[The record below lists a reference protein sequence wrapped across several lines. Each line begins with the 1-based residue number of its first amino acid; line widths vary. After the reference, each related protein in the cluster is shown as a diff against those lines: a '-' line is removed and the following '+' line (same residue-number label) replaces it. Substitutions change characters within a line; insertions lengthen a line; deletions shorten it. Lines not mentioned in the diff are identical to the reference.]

1 MLQIDLSYSL
11 RKISSSEEQILFES
25 LKETERRGKLSECQ
39 ELLLKILE
47 KAEEEVV
54 RDDVVDDGLRQAVR
68 VSLSPE
74 DIVPK

>member
-1 MLQIDLSYSL
+1 M
-11 RKISSSEEQILFES
+11 SSSEEQILFES